1 MLFGVGLLAS
11 GLASTSVGSMAGA
24 EIMRG
29 LLKIRI
35 PLFVRRVVT
44 LVPALVLLAGLPMT
58 VAVGTSLLVIAMK
71 SFAGLGGYL
80 TSVSLDWPLVAVVT
94 AAAIAGSFVG
104 VRLIS
109 VVPEKALR
117 KGFGYF
123 VLLMGAFVLSQELP
137 SPAGPIILGVTALLA
152 LAAVVCL
159 MAVARCPLRS
169 SPAHAMAA
177 EDA

>member
-1 MLFGVGLLAS
+1 
-11 GLASTSVGSMAGA
+11 
-24 EIMRG
+24 
-29 LLKIRI
+29 
-35 PLFVRRVVT
+35 
-44 LVPALVLLAGLPMT
+44 
-58 VAVGTSLLVIAMK
+58 
-71 SFAGLGGYL
+71 
-80 TSVSLDWPLVAVVT
+80 SLDWPLVAVVT

-123 VLLMGAFVLSQELP
+123 VLRMGAFVLSQELR
-137 SPAGPIILGVTALLA
+137 SPAGPIILGVAALLA
-152 LAAVVCL
+152 PGAVACRL
-159 MAVARCPLRS
+159 AVARCPLPS